1 MNRQICTDFLVS
13 TPNFKTGFGSVMNIA
28 GNYYQ
33 FNQSKNGSESDA
45 LALFM
50 DWASVGEDVREAID
64 EEVKDL
70 KATE

>member
-1 MNRQICTDFLVS
+1 
-13 TPNFKTGFGSVMNIA
+13 MNIA